1 MKRVR
6 LSNKVRRTP
15 GRSSGGFTLIE
26 VLVALALFGII
37 AITFL
42 GGLTTASRAVLTGD
56 IRTTAESLA
65 RTHME
70 YVKNQDL
77 STAPWDYELTAFHRS
92 RTYNDPEDERPTW
105 WDPSEDVPPLLS
117 TEHAAYTVEVEA
129 QSLHDDDIQKITVTV
144 SHEGRVVFTLEGYK
158 ISR

>member
-1 MKRVR
+1 MKTVR
-6 LSNKVRRTP
+6 PSREVRKPFQGSSN
-15 GRSSGGFTLIE
+15 GFTLIE

-65 RTHME
+65 GTQME
-70 YVKNQDL
+70 YVKNQEL

-105 WDPSEDVPPLLS
+105 WDPDVPPLLS

-144 SHEGRVVFTLEGYK
+144 SHEGRVVVTLEGYN
-158 ISR
+158 RG

>member
-6 LSNKVRRTP
+6 LSNKVRRTL
-15 GRSSGGFTLIE
+15 GGNSSGFTLIE

-65 RTHME
+65 RTQME
-70 YVKNQDL
+70 YVKNQPYEEAPVDGEAFYNKIDIDDIRYTMW
-77 STAPWDYELTAFHRS
+77 SVNRAGAPVKCDDGDCIIAGPWDTEAG
-92 RTYNDPEDERPTW
+92 EAA
-105 WDPSEDVPPLLS
+105 S
-117 TEHAAYTVEVEA
+117 T
-129 QSLHDDDIQKITVTV
+129 DDDLQRIKLVIK
-144 SHEGRVVFTLEGYK
+144 HEGQRIFSLEGYK
-158 ISR
+158 VKR